1 MSMRK
6 TRVLIVDDHDVV
18 RSGLKALLRTSED
31 YAVVGEAA
39 DGEEALRQVEEL
51 TPDIVLTDISMPRLD
66 GIGATRLI
74 TQRHPQVK
82 VIVLTVYE
90 DEEYVYQILRAG
102 ASGYLL
108 KNASKNQIFEALQA
122 VTAGER
128 FFSPGISRLIVE
140 GFLKRAATQE
150 PAEPIP
156 PPGGVL
162 TKRELEVLR
171 FIALGLTNREIAEK
185 LFLSFR
191 TVNTHRANI
200 MQKLDIHDTA
210 GLVRH
215 AIATGVVDM
224 KNVQKE

>member
-1 MSMRK
+1 MRK
-6 TRVLIVDDHDVV
+6 TRILIVDDHDVV
-18 RSGLKALLRTSED
+18 RSGLKALLRTSEE

-39 DGEEALRQVEEL
+39 DGEEALRLVEEL

-108 KNASKNQIFEALQA
+108 KNASKVQIFEAIEA
-122 VTAGER
+122 VMSGER
-128 FFSPGISRLIVE
+128 FFSPGISRLIVD
-140 GFLKRAATQE
+140 GFLKRAAVQETTE
-150 PAEPIP
+150 PATPS
-156 PPGGVL
+156 GTGL

-200 MQKLDIHDTA
+200 MQKLDIHETA
-210 GLVRH
+210 GLVRY
-215 AIATGVVDM
+215 AISIGLV
-224 KNVQKE
+224 KPQ